1 MFLVYDVAISLLLFK
16 VDKHYWPVLKA
27 CLDYLGYLYP
37 HELNDVEI
45 DSNVEGNAKRTMSRA
60 IDLIITY
67 RVVKMLV
74 TPFNKF
80 KAFDLGIIDEKGK
93 VLRKFKEVKGSERK
107 HYTMLHRFV
116 FNLKRILTKVGLGS
130 RLGSFA
136 VALALLIKEDKSYAQ
151 HKDNIEAAVIT
162 YLKEENLYNMLLNE
176 VREIPE
182 IQQPYMTCFGI
193 DVYEREEELIAEDEY
208 AKTL

>member
-1 MFLVYDVAISLLLFK
+1 
-16 VDKHYWPVLKA
+16 
-27 CLDYLGYLYP
+27 
-37 HELNDVEI
+37 
-45 DSNVEGNAKRTMSRA
+45 MSRA

-67 RVVKMLV
+67 RVVKLLV

-80 KAFDLGIIDEKGK
+80 KAYELGIIDDEGK
-93 VLRKFKEVKGSERK
+93 VLRKFKTIKGSERK

-116 FNLKRILTKVGLGS
+116 FNLKRILKKVGLGS

-136 VALALLIKEDKSYAQ
+136 VALALLIKEDKSYIQ
-151 HKDNIEAAVIT
+151 HKDAIESAVIT
-162 YLKEENLYNMLLNE
+162 YLKEENLYDMLLNE

-182 IQQPYMTCFGI
+182 IPQEPYMTCFGI
-193 DVYEREEELIAEDEY
+193 DVFERDDELVAEDEY

>member
-1 MFLVYDVAISLLLFK
+1 
-16 VDKHYWPVLKA
+16 
-27 CLDYLGYLYP
+27 
-37 HELNDVEI
+37 
-45 DSNVEGNAKRTMSRA
+45 MSRA

-80 KAFDLGIIDEKGK
+80 KAYDLGIIDEKGK
-93 VLRKFKEVKGSERK
+93 VLRKFKEVKGSERR

-116 FNLKRILTKVGLGS
+116 FNLKRILQKVGLGS

-136 VALALLIKEDKSYAQ
+136 VALALLIKEDKSMAQ
-151 HKDNIEAAVIT
+151 HKDQIESAVISF
-162 YLKEENLYNMLLNE
+162 LKEENLYNMLLNE
-176 VREIPE
+176 VREMPE
-182 IQQPYMTCFGI
+182 IEEEPYMTCFGM
-193 DVYEREEELIAEDEY
+193 DVYEKDGELVSEENY

>member
-1 MFLVYDVAISLLLFK
+1 
-16 VDKHYWPVLKA
+16 
-27 CLDYLGYLYP
+27 
-37 HELNDVEI
+37 
-45 DSNVEGNAKRTMSRA
+45 MSRA

-80 KAFDLGIIDEKGK
+80 KAYDLGIIDEKGK
-93 VLRKFKEVKGSERK
+93 SLKKMKEVKGSDRK

-116 FNLKRILTKVGLGS
+116 FNLKRILQKVGLGS

-136 VALALLIKEDKSYAQ
+136 VALALLIKEDKTYAQ
-151 HKDNIEAAVIT
+151 HKEAIESAVVT
-162 YLKEENLYNMLLNE
+162 YLKEENLYDMLLNE
-176 VREIPE
+176 VREMPE
-182 IQQPYMTCFGI
+182 IEEEPYMTCFGMS
-193 DVYEREEELIAEDEY
+193 VYKKNGELVSEDNY

>member
-1 MFLVYDVAISLLLFK
+1 
-16 VDKHYWPVLKA
+16 
-27 CLDYLGYLYP
+27 
-37 HELNDVEI
+37 
-45 DSNVEGNAKRTMSRA
+45 MSRA

-80 KAFDLGIIDEKGK
+80 KAFDLGIIDADGI

-116 FNLKRILTKVGLGS
+116 FNLKRILKKVGLGS

-136 VALALLIKEDKSYAQ
+136 VALALLIKEDKSYAE
-151 HKDNIEAAVIT
+151 HKDAIESAVIT
-162 YLKEENLYNMLLNE
+162 YLKEENLYDMLLNE

-182 IQQPYMTCFGI
+182 IEDEPYMTCFGMS
-193 DVYEREEELIAEDEY
+193 VYEKDGELVSEDSY

>member
-1 MFLVYDVAISLLLFK
+1 
-16 VDKHYWPVLKA
+16 
-27 CLDYLGYLYP
+27 
-37 HELNDVEI
+37 
-45 DSNVEGNAKRTMSRA
+45 MSRA

-80 KAFDLGIIDEKGK
+80 EAYKLGFIDDEGK
-93 VLRKFKEVKGSERK
+93 VLVKMRDVKGTNRK
-107 HYTMLHRFV
+107 HYTILHRFV
-116 FNLKRILTKVGLGS
+116 FNLKRILKKVGLGS

-136 VALALLIKEDKSYAQ
+136 VALALLIKEDKTYAQ
-151 HKDNIEAAVIT
+151 HKDSIESAVIT
-162 YLKEENLYNMLLNE
+162 YLKEENLYDMLLNE

-182 IQQPYMTCFGI
+182 ISGEPYMNCFGI
-193 DVYEREEELIAEDEY
+193 DVYEKDNELVAEDEY

>member
-1 MFLVYDVAISLLLFK
+1 
-16 VDKHYWPVLKA
+16 
-27 CLDYLGYLYP
+27 
-37 HELNDVEI
+37 
-45 DSNVEGNAKRTMSRA
+45 MSRA

-93 VLRKFKEVKGSERK
+93 SLRKMKEVKGSERK

-116 FNLKRILTKVGLGS
+116 FNLKRILQKVGLGS

-136 VALALLIKEDKSYAQ
+136 VALALLIKEDKSMAQ
-151 HKDNIEAAVIT
+151 HKDLIESAVIT
-162 YLKEENLYNMLLNE
+162 YLKEENLYDMLLNE
-176 VREIPE
+176 VREIPDIADE
-182 IQQPYMTCFGI
+182 PYMTCFGI
-193 DVYEREEELIAEDEY
+193 SVYEKNGELVSEDYY
-208 AKTL
+208 AKAL

>member
-1 MFLVYDVAISLLLFK
+1 
-16 VDKHYWPVLKA
+16 
-27 CLDYLGYLYP
+27 
-37 HELNDVEI
+37 
-45 DSNVEGNAKRTMSRA
+45 MSRA

-80 KAFDLGIIDEKGK
+80 KAFDLGIIDKDGK
-93 VLRKFKEVKGSERK
+93 SLIKMKQVKGSDRK

-116 FNLKRILTKVGLGS
+116 FNLKRILKKVGLGS

-136 VALALLIKEDKSYAQ
+136 VALALLIKEDKTYAQ
-151 HKDNIEAAVIT
+151 HKDSIESAVIT
-162 YLKEENLYNMLLNE
+162 YLKEENLYDMLLNE

-182 IQQPYMTCFGI
+182 ISGEPYMNCFGI
-193 DVYEREEELIAEDEY
+193 DVYERDNELVAEDEY

>member
-1 MFLVYDVAISLLLFK
+1 
-16 VDKHYWPVLKA
+16 
-27 CLDYLGYLYP
+27 
-37 HELNDVEI
+37 
-45 DSNVEGNAKRTMSRA
+45 MSRA

-93 VLRKFKEVKGSERK
+93 VLRKMKEVKGSDRK

-116 FNLKRILTKVGLGS
+116 FNLKRILQKVGLGS

-136 VALALLIKEDKSYAQ
+136 VALALLIKEDKTYAQ
-151 HKDNIEAAVIT
+151 HKEAIEAAVVT
-162 YLKEENLYNMLLNE
+162 YLKEENLYDMLLNE
-176 VREIPE
+176 VREMPE
-182 IQQPYMTCFGI
+182 IEEEPYMTCFGMS
-193 DVYEREEELIAEDEY
+193 VYKKNGELVSEVNY

>member
-1 MFLVYDVAISLLLFK
+1 
-16 VDKHYWPVLKA
+16 
-27 CLDYLGYLYP
+27 
-37 HELNDVEI
+37 
-45 DSNVEGNAKRTMSRA
+45 MSRA
-60 IDLIITY
+60 IYLIITY

-93 VLRKFKEVKGSERK
+93 NLIKMKDVRGSDRK

-116 FNLKRILTKVGLGS
+116 FNLKRILQKVGLGS

-136 VALALLIKEDKSYAQ
+136 VALALLIKEDKSMAK
-151 HKDNIEAAVIT
+151 HKDLIESAVIT

-176 VREIPE
+176 VREIPDIKDE
-182 IQQPYMTCFGI
+182 PYMTCFGVS
-193 DVYEREEELIAEDEY
+193 VYEKDGELVAEDEY

>member
-1 MFLVYDVAISLLLFK
+1 
-16 VDKHYWPVLKA
+16 
-27 CLDYLGYLYP
+27 
-37 HELNDVEI
+37 
-45 DSNVEGNAKRTMSRA
+45 MSRA

-74 TPFNKF
+74 TPFKKF
-80 KAFDLGIIDEKGK
+80 KAFELGIIDEKGK

-116 FNLKRILTKVGLGS
+116 FNLKRILQKVGLGS

-182 IQQPYMTCFGI
+182 IQDEPYMTCFGI
-193 DVYEREEELIAEDEY
+193 DVYDLGGELISEKEY
-208 AKTL
+208 AQTL